1 MGQADA
7 LSGEAWLKAHLW
19 SVVGWEGQLI
29 GTRKKIYLTPEG
41 REELREELDEL
52 VNVKRPA
59 LAERLRK
66 AIAQGD
72 LSENADYKTAKEEQ
86 SFLEGRI
93 QEIEAMLRNA
103 EIIKETQYS
112 GEVSLGSHVTV
123 VEEGLER
130 PETFRIV
137 GTAEADPI
145 DGKVSHESPL
155 GRALLGR
162 EVGDVIMVEAPGG
175 EIAFRITQIS

>member
-1 MGQADA
+1 M
-7 LSGEAWLKAHLW
+7 SERRR
-19 SVVGWEGQLI
+19 V
-29 GTRKKIYLTPEG
+29 YLTPEG
-41 REELREELDEL
+41 EEALREELDEL

-72 LSENADYKTAKEEQ
+72 LSENANYKAAKEEQ

-93 QEIEAMLRNA
+93 QEIESMLRNA
-103 EIIKETQYS
+103 EIIEETES
-112 GEVSLGSHVTV
+112 DDEVSLGSRVTV
-123 VEEGLER
+123 VEEGTDR

-145 DGKVSHESPL
+145 NGKVSHESPM
-155 GRALLGR
+155 GKTLLGHQ
-162 EVGDVIMVEAPGG
+162 VGDVVTVEAPSGV
-175 EIAFRITQIS
+175 IAFRITDIGGG

>member
-1 MGQADA
+1 M
-7 LSGEAWLKAHLW
+7 SERNK
-19 SVVGWEGQLI
+19 V
-29 GTRKKIYLTPEG
+29 YLTREG
-41 REELREELDEL
+41 EQSLRDELDKL

-72 LSENADYKTAKEEQ
+72 LSENANYKSAKEEQ

-93 QEIEAMLRNA
+93 QEIQSMLRTA
-103 EIIKETQYS
+103 EIIEENKHVNS
-112 GEVSLGSHVTV
+112 VALGTYVTV
-123 VEEGLER
+123 MEEGTDR

-145 DGKVSHESPL
+145 DGKVSHESPM
-155 GRALLGR
+155 GKNLLGHQ
-162 EVGDVIMVEAPGG
+162 VGDVVKVEAPGG
-175 EIAFRITQIS
+175 TIAFRIVDIGNN

>member
-1 MGQADA
+1 MNAR
-7 LSGEAWLKAHLW
+7 SR
-19 SVVGWEGQLI
+19 
-29 GTRKKIYLTPEG
+29 GTQPSPSTKKIYLTPEG
-41 REELREELDEL
+41 EEELREELDEL

-72 LSENADYKTAKEEQ
+72 LSENANYKAAKEEQ

-93 QEIEAMLRNA
+93 REIESMLQNA
-103 EIIKETQYS
+103 EIIEKTENS
-112 GEVSLGSHVTV
+112 DEVSLGCRVTV
-123 VEEGLER
+123 VEEGRDR

-145 DGKVSHESPL
+145 NGKVSHKSPM
-155 GRALLGR
+155 GKTLLGHR
-162 EVGDVIMVEAPGG
+162 VGDVVTVEAPGG
-175 EIAFRITQIS
+175 VISFRITDIGCG